1 VSNRRAINVD
11 KLTRVLARDMTSPA
25 VRNQPDRRVRA
36 CCGSRQGFPHF
47 ADCVKLV
54 PAVQLTASEAMARAA
69 QEAARSFAM
78 PQPSAI
84 VTPALADELRELYG
98 DLPDR
103 FRVTGAAGGA
113 SDGAEGR
120 LCRS

>member
-1 VSNRRAINVD
+1 MSNRRVINVD

-47 ADCVKLV
+47 AGCAKLV
-54 PAVQLTASEAMARAA
+54 PA
-69 QEAARSFAM
+69 M
-78 PQPSAI
+78 PPSAI

-98 DLPDR
+98 TLPDG

-120 LCRS
+120 LCR